1 MNALITLPAI
11 AGAIVTVATAIINRV
26 QWNAKVKNLVA
37 LVLAVL
43 LVVGGVLAELYP
55 DKWQIIASG
64 ILATY
69 GVSQAI
75 YAALKTPLQ
84 RLEAATSGGTTIT
97 ADIGDLLAEVDADL
111 QPITLDEPVVG
122 DRVGG
127 RHDLL
132 PDEGAAD

>member
-1 MNALITLPAI
+1 MNGLITFPAI
-11 AGAIVTVATAIINRV
+11 AGAVVTVATAIINRV
-26 QWNAKVKNLVA
+26 QWSAKIKNLVA
-37 LVLAVL
+37 LVIGVL
-43 LVVGGVLAELYP
+43 LVAGGVLAELYP

-84 RLEAATSGGTTIT
+84 RLEAATSGGTISV
-97 ADIGDLLAEVDADL
+97 DIGDLLAEVDSDL

>member
-1 MNALITLPAI
+1 MNALITFPAI

-26 QWNAKVKNLVA
+26 QWSAKVKNLVA

-43 LVVGGVLAELYP
+43 LVAGGVLAEIYP
-55 DKWQIIASG
+55 DQWQVIAAG
-64 ILATY
+64 ILSVY

-75 YAALKTPLQ
+75 YAALKAPLK
-84 RLEAATSGGTTIT
+84 RLESATSGGTIT
-97 ADIGDLLAEVDADL
+97 EDIGDLLAEIDDDL
-111 QPITLDEPVVG
+111 QPIMLDEPITG

>member
-1 MNALITLPAI
+1 MNALITFPAI
-11 AGAIVTVATAIINRV
+11 AGAVVTVATAIINRV
-26 QWNAKVKNLVA
+26 NWSAKIKNLVA
-37 LVLAVL
+37 LVIWVL
-43 LVVGGVLAELYP
+43 LVAGGVLAELYP

-84 RLEAATSGGTTIT
+84 RLEAATSGGTIT
-97 ADIGDLLAEVDADL
+97 VDIGDLLAEVDADL
-111 QPITLDEPVVG
+111 QPIALDEPVVG

>member
-1 MNALITLPAI
+1 MNALITFPAI
-11 AGAIVTVATAIINRV
+11 AGAVVTVATAIINRV
-26 QWNAKVKNLVA
+26 NWSAKIKNLVA
-37 LVLAVL
+37 LVIGVL
-43 LVVGGVLAELYP
+43 LVAGGVLAELYP

-84 RLEAATSGGTTIT
+84 RLEAATSGGTIT
-97 ADIGDLLAEVDADL
+97 VDIGDLLAEVDADL
-111 QPITLDEPVVG
+111 QPIALDEPVVG

>member
-1 MNALITLPAI
+1 MNALITFPAI
-11 AGAIVTVATAIINRV
+11 AGAVVTVATAIINRV
-26 QWNAKVKNLVA
+26 QWSAKIKNLVA
-37 LVLAVL
+37 LVIGVL
-43 LVVGGVLAELYP
+43 LVAGGVLAELYP

-84 RLEAATSGGTTIT
+84 RLEAATSGGTIT
-97 ADIGDLLAEVDADL
+97 EDIGDLLAEVDSDL

>member
-1 MNALITLPAI
+1 MNALITFPAI

-26 QWNAKVKNLVA
+26 QWSAKVKNLVA

-43 LVVGGVLAELYP
+43 LVAGGVLAELFP
-55 DKWQIIASG
+55 DQWQVIAAG
-64 ILATY
+64 ILSAY

-75 YAALKTPLQ
+75 YAALKKPLK
-84 RLEAATSGGTTIT
+84 RLESATSGGTIT
-97 ADIGDLLAEVDADL
+97 EDIGDLLAEIDDDL
-111 QPITLDEPVVG
+111 QPIMLDEPITE

-132 PDEGAAD
+132 PDEEAAD